1 MRSETDILLAEIDA
15 YLGRNPGIA
24 ESTLSRMAV
33 NDGKA
38 IARLR
43 AGGRCWP
50 ETATRIRTFM
60 REHRYPTTRRRET
73 AA

>member
-1 MRSETDILLAEIDA
+1 MSDVTDKLIREIDA

-24 ESTLSRMAV
+24 ESTLARMSV

-38 IARLR
+38 ISRLR

-50 ETATRIRTFM
+50 ETAERIRNFM
-60 REHRYPTTRRRET
+60 SSHRYPTTRRRET